1 MLCMNGY
8 RDTKKAHLSDEL
20 IPPHFVDTTLLRD
33 YERCIVRATAF
44 RGAEEHDDGHVDEPW
59 AWFLLE
65 LIDEP
70 TRAEAR
76 KAEQARSS
84 KVAKKKKKKHLR
96 EPANSD
102 EEFERELQETSS
114 DEEEMV
120 DEKRRLLA
128 CPLIPSGQVGDY
140 IVTLEQYERGQN
152 FDWKAGDRVMMH
164 FPDGE
169 AFEDIERG
177 IVEDE
182 N

>member
-1 MLCMNGY
+1 
-8 RDTKKAHLSDEL
+8 
-20 IPPHFVDTTLLRD
+20 
-33 YERCIVRATAF
+33 
-44 RGAEEHDDGHVDEPW
+44 
-59 AWFLLE
+59 
-65 LIDEP
+65 
-70 TRAEAR
+70 
-76 KAEQARSS
+76 
-84 KVAKKKKKKHLR
+84 
-96 EPANSD
+96 
-102 EEFERELQETSS
+102 
-114 DEEEMV
+114 MV

-182 N
+182 NEIDPAKKIKYLGKVTKVKKGEPFDGVTVFGIRRKLMQKAAGKPLRRLRYPRGNLNAHQRRS